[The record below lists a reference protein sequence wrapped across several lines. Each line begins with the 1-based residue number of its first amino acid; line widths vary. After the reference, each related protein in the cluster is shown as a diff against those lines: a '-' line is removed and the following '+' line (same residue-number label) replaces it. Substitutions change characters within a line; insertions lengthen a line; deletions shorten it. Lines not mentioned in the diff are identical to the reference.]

1 VTQPAICGP
10 RHIATTVYVNSATA
24 LIIAGASVDP
34 DDGAKEFH
42 AMADDTRRLTIDRR
56 SEPRESLDSGY
67 DPYVLSLLPASG
79 EPAIAADRQES
90 SRKDIQAEA
99 NEPAPTRHRA
109 ALIRESS
116 RRPVRK

>member
-1 VTQPAICGP
+1 VIQPAICGP

-24 LIIAGASVDP
+24 LIIADASVDP